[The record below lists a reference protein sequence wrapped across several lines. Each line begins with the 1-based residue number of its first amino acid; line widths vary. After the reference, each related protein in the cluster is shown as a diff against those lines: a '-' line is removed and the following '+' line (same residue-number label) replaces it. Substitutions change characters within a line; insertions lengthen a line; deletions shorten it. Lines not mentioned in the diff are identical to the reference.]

1 MVAAAADAEDA
12 VPEEAAAAAPP
23 PEAAAAPARAAA
35 PRTLQRQRPAAAAGP
50 SRTLKTARV
59 SSKVRRPSRTRSPP
73 TIRSS
78 RRRSAYSRAI
88 NSPPTRRRRRYDFGA
103 VPQVAPDLS
112 GSVLLRPTSRRQW
125 FACIQE
131 LESLA
136 QESLDRR
143 AARLQMNTP
152 SGLPL
157 VYIADR
163 MDIDDPL
170 WGYQL
175 RCEDSGWL
183 QGFITCTVFTTWT
196 HFFEWNSCHVSSGM
210 AAARVANS
218 MVGKPDPALT
228 SSEGGETVQQVAQ
241 RAGIKPAD
249 LVKWN
254 ISRFANISVN
264 SRVQAGTVF
273 YVVDPASVDTV
284 VIEKPNETPKKL
296 AARLGVSVTDL
307 IELNQNTMPELAPT
321 TKLEKGARLV
331 YRDRSSEPD
340 VFLPTRK
347 QERALDEDGS
357 IAAALQGQHRY
368 GDPTTTGVV
377 WPKVAEIGLVG
388 GLGAGKTLVRLALE
402 ELRASAEFD
411 FAVLRATTASVSVD
425 FVRVAPLLYFPE
437 GTSLDSNPIQ
447 GYRHW
452 ACADE
457 SRPDE
462 FGDTSYMMA
471 VKLTSLT
478 PNKSLP
484 KQLKPRLVDDWPS
497 VQSSGG
503 PKSHKKGKSHHAKTG
518 HNQTGI
524 LAPKGSEL
532 QVGDMSLNIEDGDDA
547 RLQLRYEV
555 EKIVDFRNGQY
566 LVKWRHLAVEEATW
580 EKPEG
585 ELMQSP
591 AAKAAIARFRK
602 QPEGGKRKAD
612 GDAPRSHKKGAGS
625 SSDGSALPSIRPA
638 EPPKW
643 SEKVVR
649 PIRDL
654 YPAVSAITSSPRIFN
669 GGLGEPPRQRM
680 FADQPVDAGPPG
692 LEREHRY
699 WLVVRYASM
708 SNKCTL
714 VPLLANGRFGG
725 TGRRAGRIR
734 WRPAPLKQGYE
745 RDAAASTLE
754 LVPAESVQGAR
765 EAEGG
770 LVHRRYGR
778 RAGRTRAGGGRAQS
792 AALAPRRLARRG
804 GACRA
809 DRRGGAGHGGTRS
822 GIVRGDI
829 LPDLRGS
836 VATTWGHRRGRRRLR
851 ANARGRQLEAARP
864 ERAAAQEE
872 AVSARKQLVPGVHQG
887 QALRAHMRR
896 TWQGRRGG
904 GCGQGRRGS
913 GSGSGRRNGGGRL
926 LLGGRVQLNSRRVPS
941 VAKRGRHVCKLLVK
955 KSPGWACA
963 DEGLEG
969 CRCNGERAREWSWKR
984 ARWAVVCAAR
994 GASGFL
1000 LGRHRWSH
1008 EETERLTGHRL
1019 ARATSPLVAHAQ
1031 NRTRVARVE

>member
-1 MVAAAADAEDA
+1 MGRGRGRGRGGPPPPSENGYGSDGGGGGAGGGRGRGSGRGGRGSGGGGGGGSAAAGSSSSASAGSS
-12 VPEEAAAAAPP
+12 AAH
-23 PEAAAAPARAAA
+23 AAAPA
-35 PRTLQRQRPAAAAGP
+35 P
-50 SRTLKTARV
+50 S
-59 SSKVRRPSRTRSPP
+59 S
-73 TIRSS
+73 SS
-78 RRRSAYSRAI
+78 RPEPNFKNGKSKLKGKAAEPHTQPSNNPELSAPKCI
-88 NSPPTRRRRRYDFGA
+88 FKGHQFTTDPPPETRYDFGA

-357 IAAALQGQHRY
+357 IAAELQGQHRY

-411 FAVLRATTASVSVD
+411 FAVLQATTASVSFYEELG
-425 FVRVAPLLYFPE
+425 FVRVGAIAKYFPE

-765 EAEGG
+765 EAEGEVWCIDDMDVE
-770 LVHRRYGR
+770 LAAREQAAAARNRRR
-778 RAGRTRAGGGRAQS
+778 S
-792 AALAPRRLARRG
+792 LLDDSLDEAALAALTDAAALG
-804 GACRA
+804 M
-809 DRRGGAGHGGTRS
+809 GGTRS

-829 LPDLRGS
+829 LPGFAGLGGHYLGPPPRPSTATGKRKGGEGSSKPRDPNAPPRKKKRLAPASNSCLACTKGKHCAHTCGVRGK
-836 VATTWGHRRGRRRLR
+836 A
-851 ANARGRQLEAARP
+851 AEAAAAA
-864 ERAAAQEE
+864 RAAE
-872 AVSARKQLVPGVHQG
+872 AAAAAAAGGTAAAGSSSA
-887 QALRAHMRR
+887 
-896 TWQGRRGG
+896 
-904 GCGQGRRGS
+904 
-913 GSGSGRRNGGGRL
+913 
-926 LLGGRVQLNSRRVPS
+926 
-941 VAKRGRHVCKLLVK
+941 
-955 KSPGWACA
+955 
-963 DEGLEG
+963 
-969 CRCNGERAREWSWKR
+969 
-984 ARWAVVCAAR
+984 
-994 GASGFL
+994 
-1000 LGRHRWSH
+1000 
-1008 EETERLTGHRL
+1008 
-1019 ARATSPLVAHAQ
+1019 
-1031 NRTRVARVE
+1031 VESS